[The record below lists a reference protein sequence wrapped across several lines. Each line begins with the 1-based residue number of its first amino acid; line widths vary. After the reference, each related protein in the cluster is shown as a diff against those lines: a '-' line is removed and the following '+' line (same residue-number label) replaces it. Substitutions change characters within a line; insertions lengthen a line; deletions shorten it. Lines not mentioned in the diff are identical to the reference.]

1 MGLILEFVFKG
12 IIELLVYLGFRELY
26 KEYDDLDGIIIKFF
40 LALVLIGLAALMFF
54 VIVILLNKYVFS
66 GM

>member
-1 MGLILEFVFKG
+1 VGLILEFVFKG
-12 IIELLVYLGFRELY
+12 IIELLVYLGFRELS

-40 LALVLIGLAALMFF
+40 LALVLIGLASLMFF